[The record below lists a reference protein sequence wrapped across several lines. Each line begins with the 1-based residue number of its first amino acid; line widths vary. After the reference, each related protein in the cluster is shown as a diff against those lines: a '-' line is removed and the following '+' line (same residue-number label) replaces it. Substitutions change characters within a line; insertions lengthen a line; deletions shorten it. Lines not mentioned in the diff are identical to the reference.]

1 MKKIFAFIVCAVLL
15 ICAMSLCAFAE
26 GETVPYVETTMAAVE
41 TSPVAPE
48 SATEGEISG
57 EGNISDLSTEVIVG
71 YIKEHFEEISVI
83 VGLIASAF
91 YNIRKH
97 KLLNRSI
104 SATNKNAITVSEN
117 SDRVVA
123 DAVSR
128 MENISAEVAGYKEA
142 FAALLEEYRA
152 NEEEKKQI
160 EQTLIKAMNYI
171 KKATL
176 ANIEFANELANL
188 LVLSNVP
195 NAKKEEFYSRHLAAV
210 NAIAEVDEMEVIE
223 NEGGQKA

>member
-26 GETVPYVETTMAAVE
+26 GETAPYVETTVAVVE
-41 TSPVAPE
+41 TSPAVPE

-57 EGNISDLSTEVIVG
+57 EEKTTDLTTEVIVG
-71 YIKEHFEEISVI
+71 YVKEHFEEISVI

-117 SDRVVA
+117 SDRAVA

-128 MENISAEVAGYKEA
+128 MENIAADVAGYKEA
-142 FAALLEEYRA
+142 FATLMEEYRA
-152 NEEEKKQI
+152 SEEEKKQLT
-160 EQTLIKAMNYI
+160 QTLGEAMNYI
-171 KKATL
+171 KNAKL
-176 ANIEFANELANL
+176 ANVEFANELADL
-188 LVLSNVP
+188 LVLANIP
-195 NAKKEEFYSRHLAAV
+195 NSKKEELYSRHLAAV
-210 NAIAEVDEMEVIE
+210 NAIAEAEKTEVIIDE
-223 NEGGQKA
+223 VGKKA